1 MRKLYL
7 AATALT
13 AAVASQAWA
22 QDTVAPDNA
31 DPQSTTPYYGTPA
44 VPQPAYPDSSATQDA
59 PVVAQDTTTAQPV
72 NYQPIPLAPNPNEVA
87 NHSGI
92 KFRGLRVEG
101 DIGWTRSS
109 SNHVSGRNNMGYGG
123 TLGVDAVVDNFFVFG
138 VEGNYWNP
146 SKMWENNAGSNMNV
160 GSQGNNIGTT
170 AGGGY
175 SARKAFEEWDA
186 TLRMGFLATKD
197 LLFYMAGGYASGKQ
211 RNLYLNSAGVAT
223 GKYVG
228 WSNGYSVG
236 GGIEYSI
243 TQNFFMN
250 AQYRWT
256 QFGNHTS
263 RARATLGFGF
273 RFP

>member
-13 AAVASQAWA
+13 TAVASQAWA
-22 QDTVAPDNA
+22 QDTV
-31 DPQSTTPYYGTPA
+31 
-44 VPQPAYPDSSATQDA
+44 PQPATPSYGAPAVSDTSASDGSAPVQDA
-59 PVVAQDTTTAQPV
+59 PVVAQDTVAQPAV
-72 NYQPIPLAPNPNEVA
+72 QPVPLTPDPNEVA

-101 DIGWTRSS
+101 DIGWTRAQA
-109 SNHVSGRNNMGYGG
+109 NHTSGRNNMGYGG

-138 VEGNYWNP
+138 VEGSYWNP
-146 SKMWENNAGSNMNV
+146 SKMWEDNSGSNV
-160 GSQGNNIGTT
+160 AIGSKGNNIGQIGTNQ
-170 AGGGY
+170 Y
-175 SARKAFEEWDA
+175 SARKMFQEWDA
-186 TLRMGFLATKD
+186 TLRMGFLPTKD
-197 LLFYMAGGYASGKQ
+197 LLIYMAGGYASGKQ
-211 RNLYLNSAGVAT
+211 RNVSVDGAGVALNK
-223 GKYVG
+223 KYVG

-243 TQNFFMN
+243 TKNFFMN

-263 RARATLGFGF
+263 RSRATLGFGF